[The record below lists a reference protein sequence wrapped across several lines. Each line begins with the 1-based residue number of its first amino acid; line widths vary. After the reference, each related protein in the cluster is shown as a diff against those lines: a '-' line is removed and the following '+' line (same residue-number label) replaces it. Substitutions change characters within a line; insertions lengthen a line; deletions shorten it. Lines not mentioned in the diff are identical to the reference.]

1 MPNQRGQCGAA
12 AASGTCKKDCNGDW
26 GVPAARAAVDQCG
39 RCRGGRTGAAACAR
53 DCTEVHPCTLDKCG
67 KNTVRAPPHAP
78 GCTQNQRPGAEF
90 SKNARRARS

>member
-1 MPNQRGQCGAA
+1 MPNQCGQCGAA

-53 DCTEVHPCTLDKCG
+53 DCRGVWGGPVRTDACG
-67 KNTVRAPPHAP
+67 VCGGP
-78 GCTQNQRPGAEF
+78 GNVTYYADRDGLGW
-90 SKNARRARS
+90 